1 MLKLYLILFLINK
14 IICID
19 QVNQIEYGGKV
30 PSLDQM
36 DLWFTYDAD
45 GSRDCEVALK
55 RPSENW
61 KTYGIKRIS
70 CEAGVNKFKALTLL
84 KDLAPV
90 GNDYV
95 LEVRI
100 LNNGVETSNRNWPV
114 SVQAGRQGFY
124 QFDGKI
130 YDANLNEFMMRG
142 VNNPHAWYDNYGRW
156 SAYNAL
162 YHIAAAKSNTVR
174 IVWEKNSVLNAND
187 LDKVL
192 AEAVKQKLVPMV
204 ELHGNVLVFLN
215 LI

>member
-1 MLKLYLILFLINK
+1 
-14 IICID
+14 
-19 QVNQIEYGGKV
+19 
-30 PSLDQM
+30 
-36 DLWFTYDAD
+36 
-45 GSRDCEVALK
+45 
-55 RPSENW
+55 
-61 KTYGIKRIS
+61 
-70 CEAGVNKFKALTLL
+70 
-84 KDLAPV
+84 LAPI
-90 GNDYV
+90 GNDYI
-95 LEVRI
+95 LEVKI
-100 LNNGVETSNRNWPV
+100 LNNGVETGYRNWPV

-130 YDANLNEFMMRG
+130 YDANLKEFMMRG

-204 ELHGNVLVFLN
+204 ELHGNVLVFF
-215 LI
+215 